1 MSVTLI
7 PAATG
12 QGELTYQLAH
22 PSAAIIWSRAVEVFG
37 NEDKARAWMDTRL
50 PILDEHTPREH
61 AESGSVERQR
71 EVLEILVRIDYGM
84 FE

>member
-1 MSVTLI
+1 MGARRK
-7 PAATG
+7 PAAAAPA
-12 QGELTYQLAH
+12 ELAYQIAH
-22 PSAAIIWSRAVEVFG
+22 PSAGIIWTRAVEVFE

-50 PILDEHTPREH
+50 PILEQHTPREH
-61 AESGSVERQR
+61 AESGNAEKQR

>member
-1 MSVTLI
+1 MGVTRT

-12 QGELTYQLAH
+12 HAELAHQLAH

-37 NEDKARAWMDTRL
+37 NDDKARAWMDTRL